1 MWGALGGP
9 AAGSRQRSRPDVSRC
24 RPAAAGRPSLPRRA
38 DPPGTCGPLWAD
50 AAPASSPGRAHEP
63 GGCCT
68 PPAPLVSTRPAP
80 AFTPFRPSLSRCT
93 PTTFRLPMEKKP
105 GGLAHAHTVCL
116 ALLKTGASHCEGDVF
131 VYRKPRPWVKAGLY
145 SLKSESRSYF
155 RGPEAPQMT
164 AGDSGRLLP
173 SRRMAVLILGTV
185 FDRLSQ
191 LIGQ

>member
-38 DPPGTCGPLWAD
+38 DPPGRAVPCG
-50 AAPASSPGRAHEP
+50 R
-63 GGCCT
+63 T
-68 PPAPLVSTRPAP
+68 PPPRPLLAAHTSLAGAARLPLRSFQRVPTP
-80 AFTPFRPSLSRCT
+80 AFTPFRPSLSHCT

-116 ALLKTGASHCEGDVF
+116 ALLKTGASHREGDVF

-155 RGPEAPQMT
+155 RGPEAPQVT